1 MCKCVQVQTEGGTWV
16 TPRSPLT
23 APRAGR
29 VTVIDV
35 LLLGAFDFQDR
46 NAFIGATVGA
56 DMMREAHAAALLA
69 LDEVH
74 WLKSI
79 MGAAAVA
86 TTLGQFAFWL
96 RCQLCTP

>member
-1 MCKCVQVQTEGGTWV
+1 MCTGADRKGTWV
-16 TPRSPLT
+16 TPMSPLT

-29 VTVIDV
+29 VTVIAV

-46 NAFIGATVGA
+46 FAFIDATVGA
-56 DMMREAHAAALLA
+56 GMMREPHAAALLA

-74 WLKSI
+74 RLKRI

-86 TTLGQFAFWL
+86 ATLGQFAFWL
-96 RCQLCTP
+96 RCHFVLLN